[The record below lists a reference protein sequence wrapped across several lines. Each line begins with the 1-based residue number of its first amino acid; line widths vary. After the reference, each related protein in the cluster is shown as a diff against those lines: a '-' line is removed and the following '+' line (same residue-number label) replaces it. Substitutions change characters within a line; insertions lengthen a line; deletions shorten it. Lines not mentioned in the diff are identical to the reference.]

1 MSGAFPEGM
10 PARLVVSLSGLTDA
24 RSDALTLARSLADD
38 LDARGVP
45 LTQLIQPASPDGPP
59 APELVGWVRERGD
72 AIALHGYD
80 HTPDPA
86 LRGGV
91 GRKGEFSALPR
102 HEAGLRLTA
111 ARRALTGLGLATDLF
126 AAPRWLASP
135 GTVAAARDQGFRM
148 CLDEQG
154 IHLFDDDVHLRARAL
169 GFRLD
174 AAVAGDA
181 RKRAEAWR
189 SRVLRTEA
197 LRVARRAGVVRI
209 GVRAKDLRR
218 PRRVETVLET
228 VDAALAGGA
237 WPTTYAALSATA
249 PSMRTA

>member
-1 MSGAFPEGM
+1 M

-24 RSDALTLARSLADD
+24 RPDALATARTLAAD

-45 LTQLIQPASPDGPP
+45 LTQLVQPASPAGPP
-59 APELVGWVRERGD
+59 SAELLDWIRERGD

-102 HEAGLRLTA
+102 HEAGLRLVA
-111 ARRALTGLGLATDLF
+111 ARRALTGLGLATDVF
-126 AAPRWLASP
+126 AAPRWLVSP
-135 GTVAAARDQGFRM
+135 GTIDAVRDQGFRV
-148 CLDEQG
+148 CLDEAG
-154 IHLFDDDVHLRARAL
+154 AHLFDDAVFLRARAL
-169 GFRLD
+169 GFRLQETLEG
-174 AAVAGDA
+174 AA
-181 RKRAEAWR
+181 RTRAESWR
-189 SRVLRTEA
+189 RRVLRTEA

-218 PRRVETVLET
+218 PGRIATVLET
-228 VDAALAGGA
+228 VDAVLAEGA
-237 WPTTYAALSATA
+237 WPTTYAALPATPTTKSA
-249 PSMRTA
+249 

>member
-1 MSGAFPEGM
+1 M
-10 PARLVVSLSGLTDA
+10 PARLLVSLSGLTDA
-24 RSDALTLARSLADD
+24 REGVLEVARTLAAD

-45 LTQLIQPASPDGPP
+45 LTHLVQPASPNGPP
-59 APELVGWVRERGD
+59 SAELLEWVQGRGE

-80 HTPDPA
+80 HTADPA

-111 ARRALTGLGLATDLF
+111 ARRALTGLGLATDVF

-135 GTVAAARDQGFRM
+135 GTVEAVREQGFRM

-154 IHLFDDDVHLRARAL
+154 VHLFDDDVVLRARAL

-174 AAVAGDA
+174 AAVDGEA
-181 RKRAEAWR
+181 RKRAESWR
-189 SRVLRTEA
+189 RRLLHTEA
-197 LRVARRAGVVRI
+197 VRVARRAGAVRI

-218 PRRVETVLET
+218 PGRVTAVLTT
-228 VDAALAGGA
+228 VDAVLAEGA
-237 WPTTYAALSATA
+237 WPTTYADLPAA
-249 PSMRTA
+249 PHTRTA